1 MIVLTNLVK
10 RYQQHE
16 VLRGV
21 SLTVADGE
29 VCVLLGPSGGGK
41 STLLR
46 TIKGLESFDSGSI
59 RVNDIVLNA
68 AVGPERDAALLLIRK
83 RVGMV
88 FQQFNLFPHRSV
100 LENVT
105 EAPIHVLKQSRE
117 AAVLNARRILARVG
131 MADKEHARPGSLSGG
146 QQQRVAIARTLA
158 MNPEAI
164 LFDEPTSALD
174 PRTTADVISVMTDL
188 AASGQRMIV
197 VTHAMSFARTVAH
210 PVHIPHAGRIAESGP
225 PEQIFEDPQ
234 QAITREFLS
243 EAARA

>member
-46 TIKGLESFDSGSI
+46 TINGLESFDSGSI

-146 QQQRVAIARTLA
+146 QQQRVAIARTLP

-197 VTHAMSFARTVAH
+197 VTHAMSF
-210 PVHIPHAGRIAESGP
+210 
-225 PEQIFEDPQ
+225 
-234 QAITREFLS
+234 
-243 EAARA
+243 